1 MRGAKEVMSADG
13 FTIRELTPWRAARL
27 QASLE
32 RASSTEDL
40 LKLAYFWNYAPYSEG
55 ESRSLL
61 CLRLAETKAR
71 SSMDWGRI
79 AIYYSEHSLRF
90 NQRLRSDARR
100 CMLKAEAC
108 ASTAVDWL
116 AAAGCWYCL
125 WDMDENARAVH
136 CLDRAVSLAT
146 TGADFAKIAQ
156 DCILLFTNRPAA
168 AAMMAEAER
177 RASTRADWEAIHDAY
192 QYGYGEAPKPWED
205 EDPGLPF
212 EVEGTRVFRTR
223 PAGA

>member
-1 MRGAKEVMSADG
+1 MRGARDIISADG

-27 QASLE
+27 QAALE
-32 RASSTEDL
+32 QASTTQDL
-40 LKLAYFWNYAPYSEG
+40 LKLAYFWRYAPYSEG

-61 CLRLAETKAR
+61 CLRMAETKAR
-71 SSMDWGRI
+71 SSMDRGLI
-79 AIYYSEHSLRF
+79 ADHYSEYFIRF
-90 NQRLRSDARR
+90 NRHKRQDARR

-108 ASTAVDWL
+108 ARTSDDWL

-125 WDMDENARAVH
+125 CDMDENVRAVRA
-136 CLDRAVSLAT
+136 LDKAASLAT

-177 RASTRADWEAIHDAY
+177 RASTRADWEAIRDAY
-192 QYGYGEAPKPWED
+192 QYGYGEAPQPWED

-212 EVEGTRVFRTR
+212 EVEGTRVCRTR